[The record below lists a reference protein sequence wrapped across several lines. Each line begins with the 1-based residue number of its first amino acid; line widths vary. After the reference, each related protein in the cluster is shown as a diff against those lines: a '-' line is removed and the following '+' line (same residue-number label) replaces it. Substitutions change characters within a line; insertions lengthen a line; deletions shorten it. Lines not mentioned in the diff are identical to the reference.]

1 MPSPFAEDLPNS
13 GIEPWTPASQADSLP
28 FELQGS
34 PPETLYANYSSIKK
48 KKKYIYIYIEKKII
62 KPQRKK
68 VNAKEQKTSN
78 KFAISMYLLMI
89 TLNINAPIKNRVTE
103 IEG

>member
-1 MPSPFAEDLPNS
+1 LPFPFAEDLPNS

-48 KKKYIYIYIEKKII
+48 KKNIYIEKKII

>member
-1 MPSPFAEDLPNS
+1 MCLILNDYQFKTSIYNNGSTQMNLTVTMKQKPTID
-13 GIEPWTPASQADSLP
+13 IEKQTKIL
-28 FELQGS
+28 L
-34 PPETLYANYSSIKK
+34 
-48 KKKYIYIYIEKKII
+48 KKII